1 MLQKCCQKSWQ
12 NFWKTVIIGNICQIW
27 HHQATLHMRRLSSN
41 ELCEHFDGVLFFIQS
56 LLHLILAYKKLK
68 SFSHKHSRFVFNQT
82 HISWWRPNPPC
93 LTKDLKYGYDALF
106 KQSLRH
112 IAISLWNIF
121 ITCTCVMETSISI
134 VTYLYSDHWR
144 S

>member
-12 NFWKTVIIGNICQIW
+12 NFWKTVIFGNICQIW

-106 KQSLRH
+106 KQSLPTYRDIIVEYIH
-112 IAISLWNIF
+112 YLYMCDGNIYFYCHISLF
-121 ITCTCVMETSISI
+121 
-134 VTYLYSDHWR
+134 
-144 S
+144 